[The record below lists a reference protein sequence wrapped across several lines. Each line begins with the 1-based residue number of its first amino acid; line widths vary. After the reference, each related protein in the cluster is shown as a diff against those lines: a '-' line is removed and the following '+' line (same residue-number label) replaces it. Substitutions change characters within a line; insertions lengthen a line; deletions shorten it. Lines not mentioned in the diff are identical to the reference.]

1 MKTIFSVATILLAV
15 TLSGCQPT
23 APPTSEVRVESAS
36 EAARNDDR
44 AIAGRLATQKA
55 AVDEAFDK
63 GRANELKQRN
73 VDALRAVTTRF
84 SDGLNQAS
92 STGRSDIAAPLK
104 KLQAIKAEADTVEVD
119 ACTSGARTTLQS
131 AMAASIEAFSMFQ
144 KETGASGDATTQKVQ
159 QGADLLRT
167 AIQEMEACRSR

>member
-1 MKTIFSVATILLAV
+1 MKTIFSAATILLAV
-15 TLSGCQPT
+15 TLFGCKPA

-131 AMAASIEAFSMFQ
+131 AMSASIEAFSMFQ